1 MSSYGKTP
9 KNQEEP
15 KPLNRGASTSS
26 SRQKL
31 YQPKKTGGRDL
42 GQHSSR
48 YTPKSKDRR
57 EENVHSFVAHD
68 SSSFLKQEG
77 NRGNS
82 VSGDTGQGLVD
93 EEEEKRLIEDNPL
106 RKRVFLNISKTSS
119 SVQVSWSHANKTKTG
134 KRVQYILEYGVG
146 IKMNGEEQFR
156 QIYKGKAHK

>member
-1 MSSYGKTP
+1 M
-9 KNQEEP
+9 
-15 KPLNRGASTSS
+15 
-26 SRQKL
+26 
-31 YQPKKTGGRDL
+31 
-42 GQHSSR
+42 
-48 YTPKSKDRR
+48 
-57 EENVHSFVAHD
+57 AHD